1 MPSVKIAKNKI
12 WVGSKSIPLVAGEV
26 HYWRLN
32 PLAWKEILLRV
43 KEMGVN
49 VISTYV
55 PWDYHEPKRGVF
67 DLTGKTDR
75 TRDLKSFLNLTRKMG
90 FYVVI
95 RPGPYIY
102 SEWPRDGVPSYA
114 HEYHRLHPKFIQY
127 AKVWMKKVCAVIK
140 PYLATKQG
148 GHIVLFQAD
157 NEVDP
162 WPDLF
167 GAQYGLSGKKGIF
180 QDFIRELYQNRLFDL
195 NQAWGT
201 SYRSFDETAPFIA
214 TMLAG
219 ETGLP
224 LKGDQELR
232 RHLDYFRFKY
242 DYTAKIA
249 RWTVEEYKR
258 LGINVPIYLN
268 TYPFF
273 YAHDWS
279 SLQNECDAVGIDLYP
294 TSELSEDQ
302 HEFRKYCDKIRYL
315 GNVSKLPFIAE
326 FQAGIWHGRHYE
338 VNVLTGSHYRM
349 ITLSALLAG
358 IKGWSWY
365 MLVNRDNWYMSPI
378 NEWGRVRG
386 ELYDVFKQMVT
397 LFKKMD
403 PTTLEKVVDV
413 GVTFNPLQYAAR
425 TLPGDSP
432 ILTALNETG
441 MDYDL
446 CDPRAKLPQRKVLF
460 YWGNQWMD
468 ENSQK
473 RLRDYV
479 ERGGILIA
487 FRDFPRK
494 DENFNPCQIIGFEE
508 PERTLFEFKKPFE
521 IRFSK
526 KSDPVNVVSSVYT
539 FKAERA
545 KKIEVNVSNYGKL
558 TVGYIKKIGKG
569 QIVHLGMEPSRELIQ
584 ALLSDLGAIPA
595 SYSTTSQV
603 HTALYRRGKK
613 YYVVTVNNGEEQKTA
628 ALYLPGISTKRKAKV
643 IDLLSGKKLAEP
655 YIKGRSLSFELAR
668 KDGTVL
674 EIA

>member
-1 MPSVKIAKNKI
+1 MTTVKIAKNKI

-32 PLAWKEILLRV
+32 PIAWKEILLRV

-55 PWDYHEPKRGVF
+55 PWDYHEPKRGTF
-67 DLTGKTDR
+67 DFTGKTDQ
-75 TRDLKSFLNLTRKMG
+75 TRNLKAFLDLTRKMG
-90 FYVVI
+90 FWVII

-102 SEWPRDGVPSYA
+102 SEWPQDGVPKYA
-114 HEYHRLHPKFIQY
+114 HQYHRLHPQFIKY
-127 AKVWMKKVCAVIK
+127 AKVWMGKVCAVIK
-140 PYLATKQG
+140 PYLASKKG

-167 GAQYGLSGKKGIF
+167 GGQYGLSGKKGLF
-180 QDFIRELYQNRLFDL
+180 QEFIRELYQGNLPDL

-201 SYRSFDETAPFIA
+201 SYQSFDEAAPFIA
-214 TMLAG
+214 TMLSG

-242 DYTAKIA
+242 DYTSKIA
-249 RWTVEEYKR
+249 RWTIAEYKR
-258 LGINVPIYLN
+258 LGIDVPIYLN

-279 SLQNECDAVGIDLYP
+279 ALQNECDAVGIDLYP
-294 TSELSEDQ
+294 TADLGEDK

-349 ITLSALLAG
+349 ITLSAILAG

-397 LFKKMD
+397 LFKRMD
-403 PTTLEKVVDV
+403 PTTLEKVVNV

-425 TLPGDSP
+425 TLPADSP
-432 ILTALNETG
+432 ILTAFNQTG

-446 CDPRAKLPQRKVLF
+446 CDPRSKIPARKIIF
-460 YWGNQWMD
+460 YWGNQWLDAM
-468 ENSQK
+468 SQK

-479 ERGGILIA
+479 EQGGVLVA

-494 DENFNPCQIIGFEE
+494 DENFKPCDIIGFEE
-508 PERTLFEFKKPFE
+508 PDRTLFEFKKPFNIKLSSHGE
-521 IRFSK
+521 SVR
-526 KSDPVNVVSSVYT
+526 VVSSVYT
-539 FKAERA
+539 FKAEKA
-545 KKIEVNVSNYGKL
+545 QKIEAQIEHHGKL

-569 QIVHLGMEPSRELIQ
+569 KIVHLGMEPGQELIQ
-584 ALLSDLGAIPA
+584 LILKNFGVIPA
-595 SYSTTSQV
+595 SYSTTSEI

-613 YYVVTVNNGEEQKTA
+613 YYVVAVNNGREQKTA
-628 ALYLPGISTKRKAKV
+628 SLHLPQISEKQSRAV
-643 IDLLSGKKLAEP
+643 VDLLTNKKLPVRFE
-655 YIKGRSLSFELAR
+655 KGRPLSVEIPR
-668 KDGTVL
+668 KDGIVL

>member
-1 MPSVKIAKNKI
+1 MTTVKIAKNKI
-12 WVGSKSIPLVAGEV
+12 YVGSKAIPLVAGEV

-32 PLAWKEILLRV
+32 PIAWKEILLRV
-43 KEMGVN
+43 KEMGVQ

-55 PWDYHEPKRGVF
+55 PWDYHEPNRGVF
-67 DLTGKTDR
+67 DFTGKTDR
-75 TRDLKSFLNLTRKMG
+75 TRDLKAFLDLTRKMG
-90 FYVVI
+90 FWVII

-102 SEWPRDGVPSYA
+102 SEWPQDGVPPYA
-114 HEYHRLHPKFIQY
+114 HQYHRLHPQFIKY
-127 AKVWMKKVCAVIK
+127 AKVWMSKVCAVIK
-140 PYLATKQG
+140 PYLATRKG
-148 GHIVLFQAD
+148 GHIFLFQAD

-167 GAQYGLSGKKGIF
+167 GAQYGLSGKKGLF
-180 QDFIRELYQNRLFDL
+180 QEFVRELYQGRLFDL

-201 SYRSFDETAPFIA
+201 AYRSFDEAAPFMA
-214 TMLAG
+214 TMLSG

-249 RWTVEEYKR
+249 RWTVAEYKR

-279 SLQNECDAVGIDLYP
+279 DLQKECDTIGIDLYP
-294 TSELSEDQ
+294 TSELAEDK

-326 FQAGIWHGRHYE
+326 FQSGIWHGRHYE

-349 ITLSALLAG
+349 ITLAALLAG

-386 ELYDVFKQMVT
+386 ELYDVFKQLVA
-397 LFKKMD
+397 LFKRMD
-403 PTTLEKVVDV
+403 PTTLEKIVDI

-432 ILTALNETG
+432 ILTALNQTG

-446 CDPRAKLPQRKVLF
+446 CDPRAKIPSRKVLF
-460 YWGNQWMD
+460 YWGNQWLD
-468 ENSQK
+468 EASQK
-473 RLRDYV
+473 RLKEYV
-479 ERGGILIA
+479 EQGGTIVA

-494 DENFNPCQIIGFEE
+494 DENFKPCQTIGFEE

-521 IRFSK
+521 LKLSK
-526 KSDPVNVVSSVYT
+526 KGESVRIVSSVYT
-539 FKAERA
+539 FKADGA
-545 KKIEVNVSNYGKL
+545 QKIEVDVANHGKL

-569 QIVHLGMEPSRELIQ
+569 KIVHLGMEPGQDLIQ
-584 ALLSDLGAIPA
+584 LVLKHLGVLPA
-595 SYSTTSQV
+595 SYSTTSEI
-603 HTALYRRGKK
+603 HTALFKRAKK
-613 YYVVTVNNGEEQKTA
+613 HYVVVVNNGREQKTA
-628 ALYLPGISTKRKAKV
+628 ALQLPGILLKRKAIV
-643 IDLLSGKKLAEP
+643 TDLLTGQKLPVKFEP
-655 YIKGRSLSFELAR
+655 GQSLSVEIAR